1 MLLNLLYLGAY
12 IRLQADYAL
21 DSMDDQLNQLKGES
35 RPNEVKKFTCIVQSK
50 LA

>member
-12 IRLQADYAL
+12 IEQADYAL

-35 RPNEVKKFTCIVQSK
+35 RPNTVKKFTCIVQSK